1 MKKKIKC
8 RVRPKEKPQE
18 LKVTRTAK
26 PSIEQQIIN
35 IYLYSGENQFE
46 EAKDDGREEDN
57 G

>member
-35 IYLYSGENQFE
+35 IYLYSGENQLE
-46 EAKDDGREEDN
+46 EAKDDGSEEDN